1 MDSKIARNWLFAAKA
16 AIAWLVCAIAS
27 VSLRDQGGA
36 VLVLW
41 LPSAIAVS
49 ALYVSKPGQRLPL
62 IAILAVA
69 NLIFNFVVGV
79 GFGDSLGYIVANLVE
94 PIVIVAIA
102 HQIIGRR
109 KLEALRLRD
118 MTLLFLGVVVGS
130 LSSGIISLPFR
141 PHQEVIQFVW
151 WILTTTLGT
160 TVGAPILLYLH
171 DLLSRRRD
179 DKSITAERL
188 PLWLVISMITLFVL
202 SWLALGYSHV
212 SLIAVVV
219 SALVLIV
226 TRYGQIGASLGTF
239 VFGLAGTLRSIGGH
253 TPSAAYLEFTPFEAG
268 IVLQLVMLL
277 MMATSLPLAA
287 LLLDNER
294 LALRL
299 KARNSRMRE
308 NLLMLNMAE
317 EVARIGRWRYDPR
330 TGEQDWSRQMYLIN
344 GLDPTLGRDPGDL
357 TSMLPDGGAEL
368 FGQLAHHAR
377 DRARYSFEYRIC
389 PPNGDERILKMYAT
403 NQFTDDGELACMFGV
418 VMDVT
423 EHYQRQEALDKER
436 TRAMRLAAEAQYLA
450 HTDPLTGLANRRRT
464 ITQLQ
469 KCIRRSEQD
478 GRPTALI
485 LFDIDHFK
493 RVNDTSGHQ
502 TGDDVL
508 VRIADIA
515 RAQAR
520 ASDLIGRMGG
530 EEFVWLLPGAGL
542 DEAQAAAE
550 RLRHAIEQESA
561 EGGLPRVTASI
572 GYALW
577 REGDDANS
585 LLARVDAALYEAK
598 DAGRNKVQQAA

>member
-1 MDSKIARNWLFAAKA
+1 MDSKIVKDGLFAAGVA
-16 AIAWLVCAIAS
+16 LVWLASAMAS
-27 VSLRDQGGA
+27 VSLRDAGGA
-36 VLVLW
+36 VLLLW
-41 LPSAIAVS
+41 LPSALAVS
-49 ALYVSKPGQRLPL
+49 ALYVAKRGQRLPV
-62 IAILAVA
+62 IAALAVG
-69 NLIFNFVVGV
+69 NLVFNAWVGV
-79 GFGDSLGYIVANLVE
+79 GFGDSLGYLVANLVE
-94 PIVIVAIA
+94 PVVIVTIA
-102 HQIIGRR
+102 HFVIGRR

-118 MTLLFLGVVVGS
+118 MTLLFLGVVLGS
-130 LSSGIISLPFR
+130 LASGIIALPFR
-141 PHQEVIQFVW
+141 PHQDSVQFIW

-171 DLLSRRRD
+171 DWLRRRREGER
-179 DKSITAERL
+179 SAAERR
-188 PLWLVISMITLFVL
+188 PVWLIISMITLFAL
-202 SWLALGYSHV
+202 SWMALGFSHV

-253 TPSAAYLEFTPFEAG
+253 TPSASYLEFTPFEAG
-268 IVLQLVMLL
+268 IILQLVMLL

-287 LLLDNER
+287 LLLDNDR

-299 KARNSRMRE
+299 KARNARMRE

-317 EVARIGRWRYDPR
+317 EVGRIGRWRYDPR

-357 TSMLPDGGAEL
+357 TAMLPDGGAEL
-368 FGQLAHHAR
+368 FGQLAHHAK
-377 DRARYSFEYRIC
+377 DRARYSFEYRIR
-389 PPNGDERILKMYAT
+389 PPTGDERILKMYAT
-403 NQFTDDGELACMFGV
+403 NEFTESGQLACMFGV

-423 EHYQRQEALDKER
+423 EHHQRQEALDKER

-530 EEFVWLLPGAGL
+530 EEFVWLLPGAGQE
-542 DEAQAAAE
+542 EAQAAAE

-561 EGGLPRVTASI
+561 EGGLPQVTASV

-577 REGDDANS
+577 REGDDANN

-598 DAGRNKVQQAA
+598 EAGRNTVQRAA